1 MLSILISEVFIIE
14 SILASSLL
22 KLMIQSSACASTGEA
37 SSFLINNLKSSYD
50 IIRCVDF
57 SESSLTKNE
66 I

>member
-1 MLSILISEVFIIE
+1 
-14 SILASSLL
+14 
-22 KLMIQSSACASTGEA
+22 MIQSSACASTGEA

-57 SESSLTKNE
+57 SESSLTKKE